1 MAVARESWGPDCS
14 LISRPHQR
22 ASFAASTQ
30 AGRTQHYAQVSK
42 GLPIDAGQSLAVLSM
57 KGSEPHGSAGLRKP
71 VPRAFSFSCLFF
83 FFFVFIYF
91 RYSINA
97 ICTAQVRSCQ
107 HFPLGCYFQGTVI

>member
-42 GLPIDAGQSLAVLSM
+42 GLPIDVGQSLAVLSM
-57 KGSEPHGSAGLRKP
+57 RGSEPHGSAGLRKP

-83 FFFVFIYF
+83 FFLYSFILDILSMPF
-91 RYSINA
+91 ARLRLEVASI
-97 ICTAQVRSCQ
+97 S
-107 HFPLGCYFQGTVI
+107 H